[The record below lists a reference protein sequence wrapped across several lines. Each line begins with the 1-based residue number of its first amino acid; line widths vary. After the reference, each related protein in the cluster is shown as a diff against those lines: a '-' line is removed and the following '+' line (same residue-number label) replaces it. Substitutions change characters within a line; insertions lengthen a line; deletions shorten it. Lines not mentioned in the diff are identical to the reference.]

1 MLTNPLYYDLCI
13 KFQALLIINY
23 PHKLRHDLVR
33 GGQPG
38 LGARPRSEAGAGLGV
53 LVADR
58 AGAGGGAR
66 RVLGVHVVH
75 GVLAAAPRPARQVGL
90 HRRRSGEGTRLRP
103 AVTRPP

>member
-1 MLTNPLYYDLCI
+1 M
-13 KFQALLIINY
+13 
-23 PHKLRHDLVR
+23 R

-38 LGARPRSEAGAGLGV
+38 LGARPRAEAGAGLGV

-58 AGAGGGAR
+58 AGGGGGAG

-75 GVLAAAPRPARQVGL
+75 GVLAAAPGPARQVGL